1 MRPSDSR
8 TGETLSRAAGVS
20 GGTGLVFVGQTTG
33 GTWGAVI
40 TYLSPAMGYLIGY
53 ALLRWNAWADR
64 RQRQRAMIEFEKDVN
79 DALASPA
86 LSEAQKQGLLDGLAQ
101 IKVAAAMASLE
112 RVRISIQASAPGQLD
127 SGHLANAVDE
137 PTSSDSWQSAPPG
150 RPSPALPNQPHAA
163 DGG

>member
-1 MRPSDSR
+1 M
-8 TGETLSRAAGVS
+8 S
-20 GGTGLVFVGQTTG
+20 GGTGLILVGQTIG

-53 ALLRWNAWADR
+53 GLMRWNAWADR
-64 RQRQRAMIEFEKDVN
+64 RQRQRAMVEFEKDVN

-86 LSEAQKQGLLDGLAQ
+86 LSEGQKQGLLDGLAQ

-112 RVRISIQASAPGQLD
+112 RVRLSIQASAPERLD
-127 SGHLANAVDE
+127 PGHLASAADE
-137 PTSSDSWQSAPPG
+137 PIASDGWQDTPQG
-150 RPSPALPNQPHAA
+150 RPSPVLPNQPHGA